1 MPVSPSF
8 TKDYRASTPPA
19 KKLREPRFTVAWESR
34 RETLKTSFQA
44 VVSGP
49 KPPKDAPQSSPYFR
63 YAWVQQ
69 PLPKRALLASPLWHI
84 ILIFVPLPYWGEFVR
99 QTNFAAQLGAPTDEL
114 VYYGPVKDLPLVNP
128 KGLPAKPSPPR
139 QPDKPLPRPGADAY
153 RSEEHTSELQSRG
166 HLVCRLLLEKKKK
179 KEYITH

>member
-8 TKDYRASTPPA
+8 TKDHRASTSPA
-19 KKLREPRFTVAWESR
+19 KKLREPGFTVAWESR

-49 KPPKDAPQSSPYFR
+49 KPPKDAPQSSPSFR
-63 YAWVQQ
+63 YAWVRQ
-69 PLPKRALLASPLWHI
+69 PLPKRALLASALWHI
-84 ILIFVPLPYWGEFVR
+84 ILIYVPLPYWGEFVR

-128 KGLPAKPSPPR
+128 KGLPAKPSPDR
-139 QPDKPLPRPGADAY
+139 K
-153 RSEEHTSELQSRG
+153 ST
-166 HLVCRLLLEKKKK
+166 RLNSSHGYISYAVFCLKKKNNK
-179 KEYITH
+179 NYNTERRLNHICQPC